1 MHYNYFTMTKEIL
14 APKLL
19 TGKIKKL
26 ERSQSRVH
34 APSPGLM
41 SLSFLL
47 TGLSFIRE
55 VFLLEVFT
63 DLWDRALRSSFSSDK
78 NNIKKHL

>member
-1 MHYNYFTMTKEIL
+1 MHYNYFNMTKDIL

-19 TGKIKKL
+19 IGKTKKL

-41 SLSFLL
+41 SLSFPL

-55 VFLLEVFT
+55 VFLFEVFT
-63 DLWDRALRSSFSSDK
+63 DL
-78 NNIKKHL
+78 